1 MSRIRHVHGFGI
13 HSPSAYRF
21 AREVIN
27 SRRRTKECKELGRSL
42 KGVPHMVRRLGEL
55 YFRISL
61 HVKCDIWLDWRW
73 SGDVYKLYVELTGRQ
88 IRFIRSDECFEW
100 SQFGKNEHL
109 VVRATVDDHMET
121 FYEEVINHANEHSI
135 LILEP
140 SSNRKAFCDLWKK
153 ILDDDRTG
161 VTFDLY
167 YCGIVFFDKYRPK
180 QNHIVNF

>member
-61 HVKCDIWLDWRW
+61 HVKCDIWLDWRG

-88 IRFIRSDECFEW
+88 IRFVRSDECFEW
-100 SQFGKNEHL
+100 SQFGKNENL

-135 LILEP
+135 MILEP

>member
-1 MSRIRHVHGFGI
+1 
-13 HSPSAYRF
+13 
-21 AREVIN
+21 
-27 SRRRTKECKELGRSL
+27 
-42 KGVPHMVRRLGEL
+42 
-55 YFRISL
+55 
-61 HVKCDIWLDWRW
+61 
-73 SGDVYKLYVELTGRQ
+73 
-88 IRFIRSDECFEW
+88 
-100 SQFGKNEHL
+100 
-109 VVRATVDDHMET
+109 MET

-140 SSNRKAFCDLWKK
+140 SSNRKAFCDLWQK